1 MIPIPHPYTQEIF
14 LAAIDRELKK
24 RESTYPKMIERK
36 IKNWAGLPE
45 DLPDELNALRA
56 QLNRQKCLLSWV
68 KSTIR
73 HAEFYTF
80 CPAGYRTEDCF
91 RELQREL
98 RQRNSIYPRWIRWG
112 LLDPVVAAAEIN
124 IWGELTKWF
133 QQAFCPDV
141 KWRKPPTR
149 KTKQAL

>member
-1 MIPIPHPYTQEIF
+1 MIPIPYPYTQEIF
-14 LAAIDRELKK
+14 LAAIDREIKK
-24 RESTYPKMIERK
+24 RETTYPKMIERK
-36 IKNWAGLPE
+36 TKNWGGLQE
-45 DLPDELNALRA
+45 ELEEEVNALRA
-56 QLNRQKCLLSWV
+56 QLNRQTVLLKLARKQIVNPSFT
-68 KSTIR
+68 KLDY
-73 HAEFYTF
+73 EGYT
-80 CPAGYRTEDCF
+80 TEYFF